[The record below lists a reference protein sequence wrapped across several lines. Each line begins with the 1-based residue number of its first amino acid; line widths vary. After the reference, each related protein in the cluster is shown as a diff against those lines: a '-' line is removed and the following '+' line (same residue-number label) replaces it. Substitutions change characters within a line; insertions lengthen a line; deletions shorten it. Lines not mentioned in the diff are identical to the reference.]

1 MDNRV
6 GITLVNGLG
15 DRFLDLIGFC
25 ILCKR
30 MNYVPQ
36 ISFNM
41 TTQFAWGKTCY
52 DMRMFD
58 FTHTNIVFSDEPCPY
73 QLKSPN
79 PSSSLCPYKVY
90 EYLKP
95 FFPELTFEEI
105 SRDFVT
111 SSKELI
117 RPSEIILSSL
127 PANLDQAYGIHLRRT
142 DKVGYYADVRHENLY
157 HEFDLITHKIL
168 EDVANII
175 REEENPKFV
184 IVSEDENW
192 KNEFIRHVMGIS
204 GDKPIEII
212 QIDYSKGQDYYNYA
226 SVLDMVCL
234 SKCKDILQGVKY
246 STFSMLAALLGNRK
260 IRNYSRYTDTY
271 DVCLVHSWASVLE
284 INNEQNFDIE
294 MHRRVTDRVNNIETN
309 IRERFEG

>member
-15 DRFLDLIGFC
+15 DKFLDLLGFY

-36 ISFNM
+36 ISFN
-41 TTQFAWGKTCY
+41 TTTHFAWGNNNY

-58 FTHTNIVFSDEPCPY
+58 FKDNDIVFSDDPCPY
-73 QLKSPN
+73 YLKSPN

-90 EYLKP
+90 EFLKP
-95 FFPELTFEEI
+95 FIPELTFEEI

-111 SSKELI
+111 YSKDMI
-117 RPSEIILSSL
+117 RPSDIILSSL
-127 PANLDQAYGIHLRRT
+127 PDNLDQAYGIHLRRT
-142 DKVGYYADVRHENLY
+142 DKVSYYADVRHENLF
-157 HEFDLITHKIL
+157 HEFDLITHKLL

-175 REEENPKFV
+175 RDEENAKFV

-192 KNEFIRHVMGIS
+192 KNEFIRQVVQIS
-204 GDKPIEII
+204 GNKPIEII
-212 QIDYSKGQDYYNYA
+212 QIDYSKGAEYVNYA

-260 IRNYSRYTDTY
+260 IRNYSNYTDSH
-271 DVCLVHSWASVLE
+271 DVCLIHSWASVLE
-284 INNEQNFDIE
+284 INRGQNFDIE
-294 MHRRVTDRVNNIETN
+294 THRRITDRVITIETN
-309 IRERFEG
+309 ISARIEG